1 MVMNKEELSPG
12 IVIYKDAIKDRA
24 YLLDLMKRVNY
35 DEIGGSRDVG
45 ICYIKQD
52 SKETTL
58 FDIEEILES
67 SLDQCL
73 KDYCRQYAIDG
84 IVPEN
89 WQLVRYGEGQQ

>member
-1 MVMNKEELSPG
+1 MNKEELSPG

-24 YLLDLMKRVNY
+24 YLLDLMKKVNY
-35 DEIGGSRDVG
+35 DEIGGARDVG

-67 SLDQCL
+67 SFLHSGCAFQWTH
-73 KDYCRQYAIDG
+73 
-84 IVPEN
+84 N
-89 WQLVRYGEGQQ
+89 WGSHF